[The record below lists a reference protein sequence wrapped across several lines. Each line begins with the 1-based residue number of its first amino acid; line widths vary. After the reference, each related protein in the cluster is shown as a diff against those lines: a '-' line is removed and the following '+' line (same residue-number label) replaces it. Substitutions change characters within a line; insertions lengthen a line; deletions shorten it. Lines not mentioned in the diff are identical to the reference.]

1 MERMFTKLIWEEFK
15 MNQIETKVG
24 MEIEERLDE
33 MAQLKTTEE
42 AYKATSDVTLKLI
55 DRMTEMEKIELQAE
69 ANRLKHK
76 ELEEA
81 KKRRIADTIVQGAKT
96 VGSIVVPVVMAI
108 GLTVYEQ
115 TDSTTSTATKEFW
128 KKIFRLT

>member
-1 MERMFTKLIWEEFK
+1 